1 MSGGWRDRLIALRN
15 RILGIKE
22 PGVASE
28 PASTRDL
35 QAPEG
40 NSVSSY
46 TSDEPDSQEPAPID
60 PPLSSPKSQ
69 LKPKTSKS
77 VGSESSASRA
87 KSSPKSPAVDKPSE
101 KVVKSAS
108 KKQVP
113 VQTRPLRPVAINL
126 GIDFGTSFTKVC
138 YRDVGT
144 EESGVVAVGSADPLV
159 QSDVVISKSGKLYL
173 SDAAR
178 SLKAP
183 VRVPYLKMRLAGV
196 PIGDNLPTVL
206 GVDLSRIAA
215 TKALASW
222 FLASVITRSQA
233 WMATNQADRLK
244 GRVPVWSAN
253 VGVPVE
259 HYDSPLLKVFE
270 EVLGVAWLWVR
281 DDAIPES
288 LTQAMEAYD
297 ASAVRL
303 DAEVSDFHAVA
314 EIAAAVQSFVMSREA
329 QEGIYVYFDIGGGT
343 VDGVGFNYRN
353 WRGDRRINFYAGKVA
368 PLGLAALAA
377 MIDSEHGSVDAKSF
391 ERLLASCSPETNSE
405 LVTKVRKLVGEV
417 VMTAKFKDG
426 RNWQVDAIQNADY
439 QRKFV
444 GHLSTSRMKPLIVF
458 LGGGGSKSSWYA
470 EAISSTYK
478 AFQHHNAGI
487 PPYKI
492 FQVPVPKDFSM
503 AGAEGHDFNRY
514 AISYGLSVPFGEG
527 PEVGLPSEFS
537 VAEPPKVRELAGVV
551 SYSDSKDVYG

>member
-1 MSGGWRDRLIALRN
+1 MTGGWRDRLIALRN
-15 RILGIKE
+15 RILGSKA
-22 PGVASE
+22 PGIASGST
-28 PASTRDL
+28 STR
-35 QAPEG
+35 APQIPD
-40 NSVSSY
+40 SSFGSSPG
-46 TSDEPDSQEPAPID
+46 SDEPDRQEPVPID
-60 PPLSSPKSQ
+60 PPL
-69 LKPKTSKS
+69 TSKS
-77 VGSESSASRA
+77 ELEP
-87 KSSPKSPAVDKPSE
+87 KSSNVVRSEHTTRANASSLTLAVAKPSE
-101 KVVKSAS
+101 KVVKPAT
-108 KKQVP
+108 KKRVP
-113 VQTRPLRPVAINL
+113 VQTRPPRPIAINL

-159 QSDVVISKSGKLYL
+159 PSDVVISRSGKLYF

-183 VRVPYLKMRLAGV
+183 VRVPFLKMRLAGV
-196 PIGDNLPTVL
+196 PIADNLPTVL
-206 GVDLSRIAA
+206 GVDLAGIAA
-215 TKALASW
+215 TKALSAW
-222 FLASVITRSQA
+222 FLASVIGRSQA
-233 WMATNQADRLK
+233 WMSTNQADRLK
-244 GRVPVWSAN
+244 GRLPVWSAN

-259 HYDSPLLKVFE
+259 HYDSPILKVFE
-270 EVLGVAWLWVR
+270 EVLGVAWIWVR
-281 DDAIPES
+281 DDEIPET
-288 LTQAMEAYD
+288 LTEAMDKYF
-297 ASAVRL
+297 ASVARL
-303 DAEVSDFHAVA
+303 DTEVSDFHAVA

-329 QEGIYVYFDIGGGT
+329 QEGIYIYFDIGGGT

-353 WRGDRRINFYAGKVA
+353 WQGDRRINFYAGKVA

-377 MIDSEHGSVDAKSF
+377 AIDSEHGPVDAKSF
-391 ERLLASCSPETNSE
+391 ERLLASCGPEKNSE
-405 LVTKVRKLVGEV
+405 LVLKVRKLVGEV

-444 GHLSTSRMKPLIVF
+444 GQLSTSRMKPLVVF

-478 AFQHHNAGI
+478 AFQHNNAGI